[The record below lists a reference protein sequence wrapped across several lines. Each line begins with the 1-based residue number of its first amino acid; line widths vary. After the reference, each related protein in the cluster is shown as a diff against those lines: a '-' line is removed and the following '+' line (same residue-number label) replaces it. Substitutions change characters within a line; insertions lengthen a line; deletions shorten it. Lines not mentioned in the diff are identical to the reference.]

1 MVPLC
6 DHVYVP
12 VHPHPVRKSH
22 VVVSVSIF
30 LTVLPGLAAWRNPS
44 LIPLWSKQWKMFV
57 RWWHSMF
64 SLGYKFSELLSRL
77 RMKLWSVDKVCPS
90 GLPKFA
96 YQDLR
101 TVGYIHL
108 VRETL
113 VSVGS
118 LKSLSV
124 SSVCGNNL
132 WGKMMKKQIWIG
144 WIWEDSLETLSLNLG
159 WEKDIWGGEGGR
171 EEIPPVQGF
180 IWSLVWMRENNR
192 TDNSFSRPT
201 YFQDFTNIR
210 VFSSLWASSNFTVF
224 TKRIGKKMA
233 FLESQ
238 RNKESL

>member
-12 VHPHPVRKSH
+12 VHPHPMRKNH
-22 VVVSVSIF
+22 IVVSVSIF

-44 LIPLWSKQWKMFV
+44 LIPLWSKQWEMFV

-101 TVGYIHL
+101 IVGYIYL

-113 VSVGS
+113 VSVGT

-159 WEKDIWGGEGGR
+159 WEKDIWGGRGEKKSHLFKGSLGVSFGW
-171 EEIPPVQGF
+171 EKTTEQTIPSRGPHTSRILLTSGCSPVSGHHL
-180 IWSLVWMRENNR
+180 ISLCLLRG
-192 TDNSFSRPT
+192 
-201 YFQDFTNIR
+201 
-210 VFSSLWASSNFTVF
+210 LG
-224 TKRIGKKMA
+224 KRWH
-233 FLESQ
+233 F
-238 RNKESL
+238 